1 MKIISKFINKQFLDK
16 HLKDAFYDNG
26 ILFADFY
33 ILGEVAK
40 KLKKYDDIRHIY
52 VWSTGIETSFHSEGM
67 KQSLNDIYEF
77 YNLYEHYKIYIQTEE
92 QKLFK
97 RAMWFIICFNAF
109 NQGYELK
116 EFNIKTKR
124 FNDIEAIIEWMLSS
138 PKVFFDKFDSDF
150 KKLVTQLKKLEK
162 DLISFQKR
170 YDKEDKE
177 LKDEEKKTQE
187 YYKTDEGKKL
197 KKLRDQKFKK
207 EELQEEKIRQKE
219 YAIEQEALK
228 KKMGITIKGRINRKT
243 LNKAQ
248 LKIHDEYLD
257 EMLRSANEWKNRV

>member
-1 MKIISKFINKQFLDK
+1 MKIISKFINKQFLNK

-26 ILFADFY
+26 ILFQEFY
-33 ILGEVAK
+33 RLGDEAK
-40 KLKKYDDIRHIY
+40 RLKKYDDILDVYFWNMGIY
-52 VWSTGIETSFHSEGM
+52 SSFQPQGMQTSID
-67 KQSLNDIYEF
+67 NIYEF
-77 YNLYEHYKIYIQTEE
+77 YHLYEDYEEYIQTEE

-150 KKLVTQLKKLEK
+150 KKLITQLKKLEK

-170 YDKEDKE
+170 HDKEDKE
-177 LKDEEKKTQE
+177 FKE
-187 YYKTDEGKKL
+187 YQKTDEYKKIEKDAEKRTKIEFL
-197 KKLRDQKFKK
+197 KQ
-207 EELQEEKIRQKE
+207 EKIRQKE

-228 KKMGITIKGRINRKT
+228 KKMGITTKGRIKPET
-243 LNKAQ
+243 LNKEQ
-248 LKIHDEYLD
+248 HKIWKDHLD
-257 EMLRSANEWKNRV
+257 ECLRIANGWKNRV

>member
-1 MKIISKFINKQFLDK
+1 
-16 HLKDAFYDNG
+16 
-26 ILFADFY
+26 
-33 ILGEVAK
+33 
-40 KLKKYDDIRHIY
+40 
-52 VWSTGIETSFHSEGM
+52 
-67 KQSLNDIYEF
+67 
-77 YNLYEHYKIYIQTEE
+77 
-92 QKLFK
+92 
-97 RAMWFIICFNAF
+97 
-109 NQGYELK
+109 
-116 EFNIKTKR
+116 
-124 FNDIEAIIEWMLSS
+124 
-138 PKVFFDKFDSDF
+138 
-150 KKLVTQLKKLEK
+150 LVTQLKKLEK

>member
-1 MKIISKFINKQFLDK
+1 MKIISKFINKQFLNK

-26 ILFADFY
+26 ILFGDFY

-40 KLKKYDDIRHIY
+40 KLKKYDDIYDVYFWR
-52 VWSTGIETSFHSEGM
+52 TGPVSQFHSSGM
-67 KQSLNDIYEF
+67 GGSLNDIYEF
-77 YNLYEHYKIYIQTEE
+77 YHLYEDYKIYIETEE

-124 FNDIEAIIEWMLSS
+124 FNDIEAILELMLSS
-138 PKVFFDKFDSDF
+138 PKAFFNKFDSDF
-150 KKLVTQLKKLEK
+150 KKLITQLKKLEK
-162 DLISFQKR
+162 DLNSFQKR

-177 LKDEEKKTQE
+177 YKEFQ
-187 YYKTDEGKKL
+187 KTDEYKKISREVEKASKIRFL
-197 KKLRDQKFKK
+197 K
-207 EELQEEKIRQKE
+207 EEKVRHKE
-219 YAIEQEALK
+219 YVIEQEALK
-228 KKMGITIKGRINRKT
+228 KKMGITTKGPINRNT

-257 EMLRSANEWKNRV
+257 ELLRSANEWKNRV